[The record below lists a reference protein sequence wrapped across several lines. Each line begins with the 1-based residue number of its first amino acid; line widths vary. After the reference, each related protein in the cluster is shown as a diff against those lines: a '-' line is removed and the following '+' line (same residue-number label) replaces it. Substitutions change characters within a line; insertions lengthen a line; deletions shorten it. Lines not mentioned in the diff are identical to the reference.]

1 MTNIQILDNDFET
14 IQKYIALG
22 REKFH
27 LTINVEKNIKESIQI
42 QRKHK
47 SLSSMLDKHIRNA
60 KKVNT
65 VKATKIKTAM
75 EELNILLDVDKKN
88 LSISEAKE
96 QYFTTKA
103 NQL

>member
-22 REKFH
+22 REKFN
-27 LTINVEKNIKESIQI
+27 LTINVEKNIKAPI

-47 SLSSMLDKHIRNA
+47 SLSNMLDRQIRNA
-60 KKVNT
+60 KNINT
-65 VKATKIKTAM
+65 AKATKIKIAM
-75 EELNILLDVDKKN
+75 EELNTLLDTDKKH

-103 NQL
+103 NQI

>member
-14 IQKYIALG
+14 IQKYIAFG
-22 REKFH
+22 REKFN
-27 LTINVEKNIKESIQI
+27 LTINVEKDIKTPI

-47 SLSSMLDKHIRNA
+47 SLSNMIDRQIRNA
-60 KKVNT
+60 KNVNT
-65 VKATKIKTAM
+65 AKATKIKTAM
-75 EELNILLDVDKKN
+75 EELNTLLDVDKKH

-103 NQL
+103 NQI

>member
-27 LTINVEKNIKESIQI
+27 LTINVEKNIKEPI

-47 SLSSMLDKHIRNA
+47 SLSSMLDKQIRNA

-65 VKATKIKTAM
+65 AKAIMIKTAM
-75 EELNILLDVDKKN
+75 EELNILLDVDKKH